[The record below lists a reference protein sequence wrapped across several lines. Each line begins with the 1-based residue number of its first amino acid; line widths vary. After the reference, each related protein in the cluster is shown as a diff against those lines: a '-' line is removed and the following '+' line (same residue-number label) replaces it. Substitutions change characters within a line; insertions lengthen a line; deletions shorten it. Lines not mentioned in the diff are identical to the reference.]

1 MRQWESGCMQGI
13 EERVRTTVSRWEVTW
28 SQWSQRAS
36 VFRVGGRLKE
46 GRGAGKRGPWDND
59 TAHKRAMHQGADKV
73 APLRREGG
81 SACERARR
89 DADRW
94 GPPIS
99 GRGRA
104 RGGLSWAGLGR
115 KAGEGGRLGS
125 FPFFFY
131 S

>member
-1 MRQWESGCMQGI
+1 MQGL
-13 EERVRTTVSRWEVTW
+13 EEEGGPDDGFALGGDVGAMVSACVRAVRVS
-28 SQWSQRAS
+28 
-36 VFRVGGRLKE
+36 GRLKE

-59 TAHKRAMHQGADKV
+59 TAHKCAMHQGADKV